1 MTKGVIYMEQ
11 KIMKWDESL
20 AVRLPK
26 SICDDMSI
34 SDGSPVDIQE
44 SSDRTAIIIKV
55 RKKEKQ

>member
-1 MTKGVIYMEQ
+1 MEQ